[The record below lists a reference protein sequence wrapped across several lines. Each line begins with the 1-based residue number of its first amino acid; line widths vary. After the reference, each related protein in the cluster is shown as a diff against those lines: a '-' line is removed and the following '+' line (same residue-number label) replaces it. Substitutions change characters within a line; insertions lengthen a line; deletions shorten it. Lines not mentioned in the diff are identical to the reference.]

1 MSRYYREIQRVC
13 MSNKTVSSWLSV
25 SIYVTCPND
34 DCSNL
39 IDLMDE
45 TDTNGTLHDDDSDLT
60 RQVYSDQEFKCDDVI
75 CTECKT
81 QFNVREMTW

>member
-1 MSRYYREIQRVC
+1 
-13 MSNKTVSSWLSV
+13 MSNQTVSASLNV

-45 TDTNGTLHDDDSDLT
+45 TDTNGTIHDEESELT
-60 RQVYSDQEFKCDDVI
+60 RQIYGVEEFECDDVV
-75 CTECKT
+75 CTECKNR
-81 QFNVREMTW
+81 FNVREMTW